1 MRVYRVL
8 VVDDSLLMRQII
20 KDIVNSDKS
29 FIVVGEAADG
39 AEAIEKFRQLDPD
52 IVTLDIEMPKINGLI
67 SLQQMLRIKPVPV
80 IIISAYSKAGSK
92 IALKALEFGAFDI
105 VEKPSGSISM
115 DIARKKDEIL
125 QKMACGIK
133 ADIQRLINE
142 ISEVEDRSGKKSEKR
157 DRAANLVAIASS
169 TGGPKSLMDII
180 PKIHSNINAG
190 IAVVQHMP
198 SGFTKSFSERMN
210 SLSHLNVFES
220 FDNCVL
226 KNGDCAIAQ
235 GGMHMVFDEDGVI
248 HHSDDPPYHSVKPA
262 ADIMMLSAVK
272 HFKGR
277 IIGVVLTGMGK
288 DGSEGVFIINKMGGT
303 NIAESKE
310 TSVVFGMPKAAIE
323 TGKVDFVLDRNR
335 IASKIEEL
343 ADEMD

>member
-1 MRVYRVL
+1 MKVYRVL

-20 KDIVNSDKS
+20 KDIVNSEKS

-39 AEAIEKFRQLDPD
+39 AEAIEKFKQLDPD

-67 SLQQMLRIKPVPV
+67 SLQQILKIKPVPV
-80 IIISAYSKAGSK
+80 IIISAYSKVGSK

-105 VEKPSGSISM
+105 VEKPSGSISI
-115 DIARKKDEIL
+115 DIAVKKEEII
-125 QKMACGIK
+125 QKMICGIK
-133 ADIQRLINE
+133 ADISRLLHE
-142 ISEVEDRSGKKSEKR
+142 FTGLSDKSDKKIRQTEK
-157 DRAANLVAIASS
+157 ASNLIAIASS

-180 PKIHSNINAG
+180 PRIQSNINAG

-198 SGFTKSFSERMN
+198 AGFTRSFSERMN
-210 SLSHLNVFES
+210 SMSNLNVYES
-220 FDNCVL
+220 FENCVL
-226 KNGDCAIAQ
+226 RNGDCVIAQ
-235 GGMHMVFDEDGVI
+235 GGKHTVFDEDGII
-248 HHSDDPPYHSVKPA
+248 HLSDDPPYHSVKPA

-272 HFKGR
+272 HFKER

-323 TGKVDFVLDRNR
+323 TGKVDFILDRDK
-335 IASKIEEL
+335 IARKIEEL
-343 ADEMD
+343 ANEMA